1 MNKIFVL
8 LLLLALL
15 VGCTPN
21 RDVITGSGKVVT
33 QEESISGFDKVEV
46 GHAFEADISQGET
59 FGVIVRIDDN
69 LLKYLEV
76 VKDGNTLKVGL
87 KTDQRVK
94 DGTFEVEL
102 TLPELSGLGLSGA
115 SQATLAGFR
124 SENALAVDVS
134 GASRLRGDI
143 EAGDARFDV
152 SGGGQVTLR
161 GSAA

>member
-102 TLPELSGLGLSGA
+102 TLPDSPGWG
-115 SQATLAGFR
+115 
-124 SENALAVDVS
+124 
-134 GASRLRGDI
+134 
-143 EAGDARFDV
+143 
-152 SGGGQVTLR
+152 
-161 GSAA
+161 